1 MQPSSGAHGSL
12 AASAAHAVGVH
23 PDAQT
28 QEINTNAQRHRD
40 IEANTHTCA
49 HRGGGEALDCMTRL
63 AAAEPMR
70 EGGGVGGAWEGEWGG
85 EVEEVLAAV
94 KRREIHLSG
103 AAVLMCMRVCVCTYV
118 CTFVCTYVRM
128 YVCTCL
134 HIQQMRDNL
143 FERAAQAGVVLL
155 VAGRRQ
161 ARTLMEWYGLF
172 EILQPQIRPQIAEVR
187 LAMNVLL
194 QTCASFGHVAAASRT
209 LQHMYDASLAPDVL
223 SLCLV
228 VQVCVCVSSCVCV
241 CVRARA
247 CACVRA
253 CVHARACARVTHSCH
268 NIT

>member
-1 MQPSSGAHGSL
+1 M
-12 AASAAHAVGVH
+12 
-23 PDAQT
+23 
-28 QEINTNAQRHRD
+28 
-40 IEANTHTCA
+40 
-49 HRGGGEALDCMTRL
+49 GGGG
-63 AAAEPMR
+63 
-70 EGGGVGGAWEGEWGG
+70 GGGVGCCETSRNSPVRRCGIDVHAC
-85 EVEEVLAAV
+85 VL
-94 KRREIHLSG
+94 
-103 AAVLMCMRVCVCTYV
+103 CTYVCTFV

-241 CVRARA
+241 CARARA